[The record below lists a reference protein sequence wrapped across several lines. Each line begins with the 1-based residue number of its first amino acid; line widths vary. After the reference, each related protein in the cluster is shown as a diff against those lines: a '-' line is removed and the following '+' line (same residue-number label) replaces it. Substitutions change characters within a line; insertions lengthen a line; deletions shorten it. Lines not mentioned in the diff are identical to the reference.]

1 MHEGP
6 APSDDSF
13 SRLIALN
20 SKANAVRDRAQNAL
34 RRAERLRVDLN
45 VLRARL
51 DQILTAPPIGCMP
64 SLTADTPTTTHPQP
78 SSQPLLVALDA
89 IGLHA
94 SSLPKL
100 TEDLCAA
107 YEMARGDGNEA
118 QMQFIGTALRHIGQ
132 HYAAQ
137 IGPRAAGIAVN

>member
-13 SRLIALN
+13 NRLIALN

-34 RRAERLRVDLN
+34 WYAERLRVDLHA
-45 VLRARL
+45 LRARL

-64 SLTADTPTTTHPQP
+64 SLAADAPTTTHPQP
-78 SSQPLLVALDA
+78 SSQPLLAALDA
-89 IGLHA
+89 VGLHA
-94 SSLPKL
+94 ASLPKL

-107 YEMARGDGNEA
+107 YEMARADGDEG
-118 QMQFIGTALRHIGQ
+118 QMQIIGTALRHIGQ